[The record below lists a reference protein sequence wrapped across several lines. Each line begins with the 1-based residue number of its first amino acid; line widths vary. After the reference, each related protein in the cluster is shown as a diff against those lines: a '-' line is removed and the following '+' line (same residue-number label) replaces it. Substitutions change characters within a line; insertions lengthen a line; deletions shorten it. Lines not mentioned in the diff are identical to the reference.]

1 MGCLAGNA
9 PFLVTSLLVT
19 ITAVTRIGDLF
30 VSNVKFRLEYQDFR
44 TILLIFSR
52 FDPICYSSNI
62 LPLIETSKVK
72 SLLSRS
78 TNTKLSL
85 GNLKRKVKSQKEN
98 RQTNLKQHGR
108 ATTNKSDVYN
118 ERNDEEERFL
128 KRKAI
133 IIIIAFRFRNL
144 E

>member
-44 TILLIFSR
+44 TILLIFSQ

-72 SLLSRS
+72 SFFRVDRRIRNCRS
-78 TNTKLSL
+78 ETSNGK
-85 GNLKRKVKSQKEN
+85 
-98 RQTNLKQHGR
+98 
-108 ATTNKSDVYN
+108 
-118 ERNDEEERFL
+118 
-128 KRKAI
+128 
-133 IIIIAFRFRNL
+133 
-144 E
+144 